1 MSSVAIY
8 YSRMSS
14 IEFPRIS
21 RLPASLVSQIA
32 AGEVIERPASVVKEL
47 VENSLDAGADRIEID
62 IEEGGSRLIRVRDN
76 GCGIHPEDMS
86 LALASHATSKISAA
100 SDLEAIRSLGFRGE
114 ALSSIASVS
123 RFRLTSRMVDAERAW
138 SFALSAGGETA
149 EPMPAAHGTG
159 TTVEVSDLFQA
170 VPARRKFLRTERTEF
185 LHILGMVKRLALCR
199 FELDIRLQHNRRRI
213 LHCRPA
219 ERDGERRIQDI
230 LGAAFAREAAVLDAQ
245 GGGMRLW
252 GRLGGPGQTRNQ
264 SDRQYFYLNGR
275 MIRDKRLN
283 HAVRKALET
292 TIPEGRYPSY
302 VLHLEIDPAVI
313 DVNVH
318 PTKQEVRF
326 RHARDVHD
334 FIHAAVNEAVQNRG
348 GHGRQ
353 TALPGVDRAG
363 ASPSPAQGYPL
374 REMAA
379 LYRYDK
385 SASPASTAAAHIILG
400 RFIVLPLAD
409 RLMILD
415 SVEAKRVIIRDRL
428 RRGLEGEGV
437 TPRPLLVPVMMECT
451 EDDTGT
457 LERRQALLADL
468 GLELEAAG
476 PASLRIRSIPAVLNQ
491 ADIQALCREMLATL
505 RQDIDSDGLIDIMA
519 RHGSATAAA
528 PESDDAVQQLLR
540 SLNEAGI
547 DPASGSQTGLAR
559 CLDENELAQL
569 LRIHG
574 D

>member
-1 MSSVAIY
+1 
-8 YSRMSS
+8 
-14 IEFPRIS
+14 
-21 RLPASLVSQIA
+21 

-86 LALASHATSKISAA
+86 LALASHATSKVRTA

-123 RFRLTSRMVDAERAW
+123 RFRLTSRMAGAERAW
-138 SFALSAGGETA
+138 SLALSPGGETA
-149 EPMPAAHGTG
+149 EPVPAAHGTG

-185 LHILGMVKRLALCR
+185 LHILEMVKRLALCR
-199 FELDIRLQHNRRRI
+199 FDLDIRLRHNRRRI

-219 ERDGERRIQDI
+219 ELDGERRIQDI
-230 LGAAFAREAAVLDAQ
+230 LGAAFAREAAFLDAQ

-252 GRLGGPGQTRNQ
+252 GRLGGHGQTRNQ

-292 TIPEGRYPSY
+292 SIPEGRYPSY

-334 FIHAAVNEAVQNRG
+334 FIHAAVNETVQNRG
-348 GHGRQ
+348 GRGPQ
-353 TALPGVDRAG
+353 TALPGLDRG
-363 ASPSPAQGYPL
+363 DASPSPAQGYPL

-379 LYRYDK
+379 LYRNDR
-385 SASPASTAAAHIILG
+385 SASPASAAAAHIILG
-400 RFIVLPLAD
+400 RFIVLPLAE

-415 SVEAKRVIIRDRL
+415 TVEAKRVIIRDRL

-437 TPRPLLVPVMMECT
+437 TPRPLLVPVIMECT
-451 EDDTGT
+451 EDDTAT

-476 PASLRIRSIPAVLNQ
+476 PVSLRIRSIPAVLNQ
-491 ADIQALCREMLATL
+491 ADIQALCREMLAAL
-505 RQDIDSDGLIDIMA
+505 GQDVDSDGLIDIMA

-547 DPASGSQTGLAR
+547 DPASGSQTGLFR
-559 CLDENELAQL
+559 CLDENDLAQL